1 MLRSIGIFVH
11 RNRSRFT
18 LVAVIVVN
26 ISRSI
31 LRLIKKER
39 KKKKINKRT
48 NPKAIKITVEH
59 ILERIDIPLALP
71 QQLSL
76 LRRLFRENHLIC
88 ASKRY

>member
-39 KKKKINKRT
+39 KKKINERT

>member
-26 ISRSI
+26 ILRSI

-39 KKKKINKRT
+39 KKKINKRT